1 MFSSESASPVEY
13 SLGAAP
19 FKAVSP
25 RSLPKQKF
33 TEDDD
38 RKLIQL
44 VQQFGTKSWAEV
56 AAAMGNRNQRQCKER
71 WMNYLSPMVRNTP
84 WTPEEDELLKQ
95 KVSELGQKWVR
106 IAKFFPMRTD
116 INIKNRYLVLMR
128 RSRKEARSVPPPE
141 TDTPFVQITS
151 DVMPPLFIKKSLLP
165 LKKIGVFMPATSAP
179 ICPLGAPPKIPPPL
193 NLTSYLRA

>member
-1 MFSSESASPVEY
+1 MTSAEPAPV
-13 SLGAAP
+13 SRRAH
-19 FKAVSP
+19 
-25 RSLPKQKF
+25 PKCKF
-33 TEDDD
+33 TLEEDLFL
-38 RKLIQL
+38 RNL
-44 VQQFGTKSWAEV
+44 VAQFGENHWVQIA
-56 AAAMGNRNQRQCKER
+56 RNMPKRNPRQCKER

-84 WTPEEDELLKQ
+84 WTPEEDEILKQ